1 MFGTEMV
8 GWEIPLLISRK
19 KDKILWGEKLKKKG
33 EAKVFGRLFM
43 RILKSLS
50 VNIIEKSD

>member
-1 MFGTEMV
+1 MV
-8 GWEIPLLISRK
+8 GWEIPLLISRE
-19 KDKILWGEKLKKKG
+19 KDKILWGEELKKKG